1 MTNNNTE
8 KKKAKELDIPDFII
22 DEFAKNEP
30 ALINFNNL
38 AHTYKRHYILWIAN
52 AKREETIMNRIKESI
67 RLLKEDKKLG
77 LK

>member
-52 AKREETIMNRIKESI
+52 AKREETIMNRIEESI